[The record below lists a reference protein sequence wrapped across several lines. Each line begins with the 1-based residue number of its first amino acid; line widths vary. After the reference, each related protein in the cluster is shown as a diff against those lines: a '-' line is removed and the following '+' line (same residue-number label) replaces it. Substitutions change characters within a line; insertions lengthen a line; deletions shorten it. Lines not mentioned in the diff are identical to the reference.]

1 MSLSRDD
8 VEKIAH
14 LARLA
19 ITEAEAEAYA
29 ADLSS
34 ILVLVEQMNATD
46 TQGVTPMAHPLH
58 MAQRLRADEVTE
70 ADERE
75 RFQSVAPQ
83 TEAGLYLVPKVIE
96 QG

>member
-1 MSLSRDD
+1 MSLNRAD

-19 ITEAEAEAYA
+19 IAEAEAEAYA

-34 ILVLVEQMNATD
+34 ILALVEQMNATD
-46 TQGVTPMAHPLH
+46 TEGVTPMAHPLH
-58 MAQRLRADEVTE
+58 LAQRLRADKVTE
-70 ADERE
+70 TDERD
-75 RFQSVAPQ
+75 RFQSVAPH